1 MEVLRVGVV
10 TVSDRCSR
18 GEAEDKSGPAI
29 QQYLKD
35 NIAVFKFAKS
45 LEFELLTIPDEQDLI
60 SSTLIDLSDNKQLSL
75 ILTTGGTGFAPR
87 DVTPEATKAVLHK
100 DAPGIQVRITLLM
113 VESFLWKIQSN
124 TRAVVPVAESH
135 FFSLWLIDRDDSIFS
150 CDYTTCNV
158 VSTGCWC
165 SQQIA
170 DHQSPWF
177 VDTTS
182 SRIGNR
188 KSDCLHSNPTGSPKG
203 ATENLAAVIVAL
215 PHAISL
221 MSDLPKA
228 NEQHQKP
235 K

>member
-1 MEVLRVGVV
+1 MEILRVGVL
-10 TVSDRCSR
+10 TISDRCSR

-35 NIAVFKFAKS
+35 NAAVFKFAKGV
-45 LEFELLTIPDEQDLI
+45 EFELFTIPDEQQLI
-60 SSTLIDLSDNKQLSL
+60 SDTLIDWSDNKQLPL

-100 DAPGIQVRITLLM
+100 EAPGIQIAM
-113 VESFLWKIQSN
+113 IQS
-124 TRAVVPVAESH
+124 
-135 FFSLWLIDRDDSIFS
+135 SLAITPHAMLSRPAAGVRNKTLIV
-150 CDYTTCNV
+150 NL
-158 VSTGCWC
+158 
-165 SQQIA
+165 
-170 DHQSPWF
+170 P
-177 VDTTS
+177 
-182 SRIGNR
+182 
-188 KSDCLHSNPTGSPKG
+188 GSPKG

-221 MSDLPKA
+221 MLDLPKA